1 MTAADPRWV
10 FGALLKRQRLSA
22 GLTHESLAE
31 RAGLSPRTISD
42 LERGVSRRPH
52 RDTLELLV
60 QALEL
65 SATERS
71 ALESAAWSVAI
82 GPADLT
88 TSGREAGSVPVHLTS
103 FIGREEELRVTRDR
117 LRRGGARLLTLT
129 GAGGSGKSRL
139 AARVATDLM
148 HEFRDGARYVELA
161 PVAHADDVL
170 PAIARALG
178 VARADAASVRM
189 ADTVAAVRDRQQ
201 LLVVDNF
208 EHLLSSAP
216 LIAALLQ
223 GCPDLVVIVTSR
235 ASLQVSGEH
244 EMSVAPLAVPP
255 AYRELSA
262 DAIAEYA
269 SVRLFVDRAASIN
282 PAFELSD
289 DNASAVAA
297 ICARLDGLP
306 LALELAAAR
315 TKMLTAPALLQ
326 RLERA
331 DSGSA
336 LRLLTRTARDV
347 PPRQRTLRDTM
358 LWSYNLLLPAEQ
370 QLLRRLSI
378 FAGGCT
384 LAAAEAVCGSE
395 PSGAG
400 SETDGASEV
409 FDGLASLL
417 DKSLVYL
424 HEGPDG
430 EQRFMLLETVR
441 EFGLDELRANDE
453 LEPVARAHAR
463 YYLQLIEATG
473 ALLFAGA
480 PKQRR
485 SAAEQHNLHDA
496 LRWLL
501 HHG

>member
-1 MTAADPRWV
+1 MTAADPRWAL
-10 FGALLKRQRLSA
+10 GALLKRHRRQA

-31 RAGLSPRTISD
+31 RAALSTRTISD

-52 RDTLELLV
+52 RDTLELLI

-65 SATERS
+65 SPSERS
-71 ALESAAWSVAI
+71 ALESAAWAAAI

-117 LRRGGARLLTLT
+117 LRRGGVRLLTLT

-139 AARVATDLM
+139 AVRVARDLM

-170 PAIARALG
+170 PAIAGALG
-178 VARADAASVRM
+178 VARTDAASVRM
-189 ADTVAAVRDRQQ
+189 ADTIAAVCDRQQ

-216 LIAALLQ
+216 VISELLQ
-223 GCPDLVVIVTSR
+223 GCPGLVILVTSR
-235 ASLQVSGEH
+235 ASLQMSGEH
-244 EMSVAPLAVPP
+244 ELAVAPLPVPP
-255 AYRELSA
+255 GDPGLAL
-262 DAIAEYA
+262 DAIGEYA
-269 SVRLFVDRAASIN
+269 SVRLFVDRAKSIK
-282 PAFELSD
+282 PAFVLDCE
-289 DNASAVAA
+289 NASAVAA

-315 TKMLTAPALLQ
+315 IKMLTARALLQ
-326 RLERA
+326 RLDSA

-358 LWSYNLLLPAEQ
+358 LWSYNLLVPAEQ
-370 QLLRRLSI
+370 RLLRQLSI

-384 LAAAEAVCGSE
+384 LAAAEVVCGSDS
-395 PSGAG
+395 SGMQPG
-400 SETDGASEV
+400 PDSASEI

-430 EQRFMLLETVR
+430 EQRFTLLETVR
-441 EFGLDELRANDE
+441 EFGLDELRVNGE
-453 LEPVARAHAR
+453 LETIARAHAT

-501 HHG
+501 RHG